1 MDAPVINE
9 EVNMLSLF
17 KDGSPAKI
25 LDESNVEHQKLT
37 GSALSAV
44 VSIAQAVLNDKKGP
58 SDRRAV
64 LENRFNATQVD
75 LLHELSISRR
85 VNITSVSDKNT
96 VFELKWWKK
105 SLRASYNDI
114 RSNEFNKEIFSDAS
128 LTGWRAVCNKQKSM
142 VFGMLKKSRC
152 I

>member
-17 KDGSPAKI
+17 KDDSPAKI
-25 LDESNVEHQKLT
+25 LDESYVEHQKLT

-64 LENRFNATQVD
+64 LESRFNATQVWVD

-114 RSNEFNKEIFSDAS
+114 RSNEFNK
-128 LTGWRAVCNKQKSM
+128 
-142 VFGMLKKSRC
+142 
-152 I
+152 